1 MMGNMRKF
9 SKEQEE
15 RVAKLLR
22 GRVVANSGATPF
34 HKGDVMTKCFL
45 IECKTKATESDSI
58 TIKKD
63 WILKNKEEA
72 FSMGKKAS
80 ALAISFADGQDYFV
94 ISKGLMQLLVD
105 VFEEECEY
113 YATTSE

>member
-80 ALAISFADGQDYFV
+80 ALAISFGDGQDYF
-94 ISKGLMQLLVD
+94 IINKALMHRLVD
-105 VFEEECEY
+105 EFEEEYEY
-113 YATTSE
+113 LCNH